1 MNPVVHVLRRMGGR
15 ATTLLPFSLAI
26 GLLFQNLSA
35 AARPL
40 LWPLAV
46 VLLMLTLALVMTA
59 GTWPFLDRR
68 DALTAGY
75 CAGGRHNALLM
86 AVRPA
91 SADADNF
98 LFIAAVQFPLYLMP
112 TLLEPLYRRLLPR

>member
-26 GLLFQNLSA
+26 WLLFQNLSA

-40 LWPLAV
+40 PWPLAV
-46 VLLMLTLALVMTA
+46 
-59 GTWPFLDRR
+59 
-68 DALTAGY
+68 
-75 CAGGRHNALLM
+75 
-86 AVRPA
+86 
-91 SADADNF
+91 DADIF